1 MTIISYPLLNLDMVV
16 FMESFKGYSN
26 HPMRLTNYLSQDCL
40 SKILKD
46 IASKIISNFTIAV
59 IFLAIALPFLLANF
73 SFIPMA
79 LAEKSPATIGKVR
92 IWPTNDT
99 TFLVNQRFDLRIENT
114 IPAKTAP
121 TLQSVSING
130 KDYTKAFQ
138 EQIAKELAMSGGN
151 LEVGLPA
158 DPNIFGQSWR
168 NFSFDKAGAYEV
180 VATLKADNTTVTA
193 KNTYKV
199 QRFELAGDLK
209 KIILMIGDGMG
220 NPLRTAGRIMAHGFK
235 DGKPTSLLNMEKM
248 TELGLVSTSSLD
260 SIIPDSANTAIAL
273 TSGIKTI
280 NGSLAAFPDNTP
292 SNPLDN
298 PRIETLPQYMK
309 RLHGWGIGFATTS
322 FSVDATPAA
331 TFSNLVSR
339 RQYDAIA
346 QQLLDHFED
355 GYALPATGFKSLAEL
370 SQPVDVALA
379 PGARYFLPKNKV
391 ADFKDTVSR
400 KDNKNLVEI
409 AKSKGY
415 SIVTDVDSLS
425 NAPNNKPILGLF
437 LGDFRPK
444 SALGA
449 QNIPS
454 VLDIMIARGKATIDG
469 RGAKSLKP
477 PVPEEFAKI
486 PTLPEMTRKA
496 IAVLD
501 TVSPQ
506 GWILLVE
513 SSQTDKLAHSID
525 TDRVLYEVLTLDKSV
540 AIAREFAQQDG
551 KTLVIVT
558 SDHAQG
564 ETVAGTVDTLSI
576 KEKRVDLKDA
586 LHAFENAGFPTYSD
600 KDNNGYP
607 DEANPNIKLALGVS
621 ARPAYR
627 TNFLTDDFN
636 LSPSIAKDGSTAN
649 PDREPDGLLLTAD
662 LERKETVA
670 NHTADDVVL
679 NAEGIGSALFRG
691 YMDNVEVF
699 QRMAAAISGV
709 KDRSDLPKL
718 LE

>member
-1 MTIISYPLLNLDMVV
+1 MRLNHYLLNSLRKIAGNLKLTVIVV
-16 FMESFKGYSN
+16 G
-26 HPMRLTNYLSQDCL
+26 
-40 SKILKD
+40 
-46 IASKIISNFTIAV
+46 
-59 IFLAIALPFLLANF
+59 IALSFWAANF
-73 SFIPMA
+73 AFVQDVWAKEM
-79 LAEKSPATIGKVR
+79 PAIGKVR
-92 IWPTNDT
+92 IWPTNNT
-99 TFLVNQRFDLRIENT
+99 IFLVNQRFDLRIENT

-121 TLQSVSING
+121 TLQALTING
-130 KDYTKAFQ
+130 KDYTKEFQ
-138 EQIAKELAMSGGN
+138 QQIAKQLALPGGK

-158 DPNIFGQSWR
+158 DPNLFGQSWR
-168 NFSFDKAGAYEV
+168 NFTFEQPGSYEV
-180 VATLKADNTTVTA
+180 IATLKADNISVIA

-199 QRFELAGDLK
+199 QRFELTGEVN
-209 KIILMIGDGMG
+209 KIILAIGDGMG
-220 NPLRTAGRIMAHGFK
+220 NPLRTAGRIMAYGFQ
-235 DGKPTSLLNMEKM
+235 DGKSKAHLSMESM

-273 TSGIKTI
+273 TSGAKTI
-280 NGSLAAFPDNTP
+280 NGSLGAFPDNTP

-309 RLHGWGIGFATTS
+309 RLYGWGIGFATTA
-322 FSVDATPAA
+322 FGVDATPAS
-331 TFSNLVSR
+331 TFANLVSR

-346 QQLLDHFED
+346 QQLLDYFED
-355 GYALPATGFKSLAEL
+355 GYSLPKTGFKGLAEL

-379 PGARYFLPKNKV
+379 PGARYFLPKSKI
-391 ADFKDTVSR
+391 ADFKDKVSR
-400 KDNKNLVEI
+400 KDDKNLVEI
-409 AKSKGY
+409 AKGKGY
-415 SIVTDVDSLS
+415 SIATDVDTLLA
-425 NAPNNKPILGLF
+425 APNNKPLLGLF

-469 RGAKSLKP
+469 RGAESLKP
-477 PVPEEFAKI
+477 PIPKEFAKI
-486 PTLPEMTRKA
+486 PTLPEMTKKA
-496 IAVLD
+496 ISVLN
-501 TVSPQ
+501 TVSPK

-551 KTLVIVT
+551 KTLVLVT

-564 ETVAGTVDTLSI
+564 QTVAGTVDTLAI

-600 KDNNGYP
+600 LDNNGYP
-607 DEANPNIKLALGVS
+607 DEANPNIKLVLGVS
-621 ARPAYR
+621 ARPAFR
-627 TNFLTDDFN
+627 TNFLTDDLN
-636 LSPSIAKDGSTAN
+636 LNPSVENDGSTVN
-649 PDREPDGLLLTAD
+649 PEREPDGLLLTAD
-662 LERKETVA
+662 LERKETIA

-679 NAEGIGSALFRG
+679 NAEGPGSALFRG
-691 YMDNVEVF
+691 YLDNVEVF
-699 QRMAAAISGV
+699 QRMAAAISGA
-709 KDRSDLPKL
+709 KERAELPKL

>member
-1 MTIISYPLLNLDMVV
+1 MDWVND
-16 FMESFKGYSN
+16 YSN
-26 HPMRLTNYLSQDCL
+26 HAMIFNSYLPKDGYLPKNFRLPKDFLDRMLN
-40 SKILKD
+40 KIARGFQ
-46 IASKIISNFTIAV
+46 IT
-59 IFLAIALPFLLANF
+59 FLFIAIALPFLITNF
-73 SFIPMA
+73 SFIPAA
-79 LAEKSPATIGKVR
+79 LAEKTSATVGKVR
-92 IWPTNDT
+92 IWPTNDS

-114 IPAKTAP
+114 IPAKTSP
-121 TLQSVSING
+121 TLQSLSING
-130 KDYTKAFQ
+130 KDYTQEFQ
-138 EQIAKELAMSGGN
+138 AQIAKQMAMAGGK

-158 DPNIFGQSWR
+158 ESNLFGQSWR
-168 NFSFDKAGAYEV
+168 NFSFDKSGSYEV
-180 VATLKADNTTVTA
+180 IATLKADDNTVTA
-193 KNTYKV
+193 KNNYKV
-199 QRFELAGDLK
+199 QQFEPTGDLT

-235 DGKPTSLLNMEKM
+235 DGKRTSLLNMEKM

-273 TSGIKTI
+273 TAGVKTI
-280 NGSLAAFPDNTP
+280 NGALGAFPDNTP

-309 RLHGWGIGFATTS
+309 RLYGWGIGFATTS
-322 FSVDATPAA
+322 FSVDATPAS
-331 TFSNLVSR
+331 TFANLVSR
-339 RQYDAIA
+339 RQYEAIA

-355 GYALPATGFKSLAEL
+355 GYALPETGFKSLAEL

-379 PGARYFLPKNKV
+379 PGARYFLSKDKI
-391 ADFKDTVSR
+391 ADFKDNVSR
-400 KDNKNLVEI
+400 KDDKDLVEI

-415 SIVTDVDSLS
+415 SIVRDVDSLIA
-425 NAPNNKPILGLF
+425 APNNKPILGLF

-444 SALGA
+444 SALGS

-469 RGAKSLKP
+469 RGAESLRP
-477 PVPEEFAKI
+477 PIPKEFAKI
-486 PTLPEMTRKA
+486 PTLPEMTKKA
-496 IAVLD
+496 ISVLD
-501 TVSPQ
+501 TVSPK

-513 SSQTDKLAHSID
+513 SSQTDKLAHSLD

-540 AIAREFAQQDG
+540 AIARAFAQQDG

-586 LHAFENAGFPTYSD
+586 LHAFENAGFPTYTD

-627 TNFLTDDFN
+627 TDFLTDDLN
-636 LSPSIAKDGSTAN
+636 LNPSTEKDGSIVN

-662 LERKETVA
+662 IERKETIT

-679 NAEGIGSALFRG
+679 NAEGTGSGLFRG

-699 QRMAAAISGV
+699 QRMAAAISGA
-709 KDRSDLPKL
+709 KERGDLPKL

>member
-1 MTIISYPLLNLDMVV
+1 
-16 FMESFKGYSN
+16 MEAFKGYCDR
-26 HPMRLTNYLSQDCL
+26 PMRIPNYLAKYSL
-40 SKILKD
+40 SEILKNVA
-46 IASKIISNFTIAV
+46 ISKVTNRQLAFALV
-59 IFLAIALPFLLANF
+59 FAAIALPFLLINLTF
-73 SFIPMA
+73 MPIA
-79 LAEKSPATIGKVR
+79 LAERGLATVGKVR

-121 TLQSVSING
+121 TLQSLTING
-130 KDYTKAFQ
+130 KDYTEAFK
-138 EQIAKELAMSGGN
+138 EQIAKELAMAGGD

-158 DPNIFGQSWR
+158 DPNLFGQSWR
-168 NFSFDKAGAYEV
+168 NFSFDQPGTYEV
-180 VATLKADNTTVTA
+180 VATLKADNSIVTA
-193 KNTYKV
+193 KNSYAV
-199 QRFELAGDLK
+199 QRFELGNDLK

-235 DGKPTSLLNMEKM
+235 DGKATSLLNMEKM
-248 TELGLVSTSSLD
+248 AELGVVSTSSLD

-273 TSGIKTI
+273 TSGVKTI

-309 RLHGWGIGFATTS
+309 RLYGWGIGFATTA

-331 TFSNLVSR
+331 AFANLVSR

-355 GYALPATGFKSLAEL
+355 GSALPATGFKSLAEL
-370 SQPVDVALA
+370 SQPVDVALGS
-379 PGARYFLPKNKV
+379 GARYFLPKNKI
-391 ADFKDTVSR
+391 ADFKDQVAR
-400 KDNKNLVEI
+400 KDERDLVAI
-409 AKSKGY
+409 AKDNGY
-415 SIVTDVDSLS
+415 SIVTDVNSLE
-425 NAPNNKPILGLF
+425 NAPNNQPILGLF

-449 QNIPS
+449 TNIPS
-454 VLDIMIARGKATIDG
+454 VLDILIARGKATING

-477 PVPEEFAKI
+477 PVPSEFAQI
-486 PTLPEMTRKA
+486 PTLPEMTAKA

-501 TVSPQ
+501 NVSPQ

-513 SSQTDKLAHSID
+513 SSQIDKLAHSLD
-525 TDRVLYEVLTLDKSV
+525 TDRALYEVLTLDQSV
-540 AIAREFAQQDG
+540 AIARDFAKQNG
-551 KTLVIVT
+551 KTLVLVT

-564 ETVAGTVDTLSI
+564 QTVAGTVDTLGI
-576 KEKRVDLKDA
+576 REKRIDLKDA
-586 LHAFENAGFPTYSD
+586 LRAFEDAGFPTYSD
-600 KDNNGYP
+600 RDNNGYP

-627 TNFLTDDFN
+627 TDFLTDDIN
-636 LSPSIAKDGSTAN
+636 LNPASPKDGSTAN

-662 LERKETVA
+662 LERMVTIA
-670 NHTADDVVL
+670 NHTADDVL
-679 NAEGIGSALFRG
+679 INAEGVGSSLFRG
-691 YMDNVEVF
+691 YMEYVEVF
-699 QRMAAAISGV
+699 QRMAAAISDV
-709 KDRSDLPKL
+709 KERSDLPQLKIKT
-718 LE
+718 